1 MSNKQIE
8 YEPFMTV
15 LFMDVTHPLLHF
27 FYGCPTRIIIPTK
40 GKDIFYNVDNSN
52 CFYQ

>member
-15 LFMDVTHPLLHF
+15 LFYGCNSPFVTL
-27 FYGCPTRIIIPTK
+27 FYGCPIRIIIYTK